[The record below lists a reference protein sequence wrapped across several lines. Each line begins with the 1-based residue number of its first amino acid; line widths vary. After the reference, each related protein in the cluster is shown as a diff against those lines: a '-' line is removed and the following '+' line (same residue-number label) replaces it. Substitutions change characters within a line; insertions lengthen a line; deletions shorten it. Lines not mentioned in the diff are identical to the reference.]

1 MNSKSRVMLPLAV
14 SLAVLQACGTVDQR
28 NCDTQ
33 PAAKVDTVTPVATKA
48 SAETPVA
55 PLAAAPAAAPA
66 PAAVPAPAPTVVQ
79 VAAAAPEAAPV
90 AADTPKA
97 DASPALGSVDRYTVI
112 PGDTLATI
120 AAKKEV
126 YGDARLWPLLYRANV
141 QLIGP
146 QGVIYPNQV
155 LIVGRDHTLEDIN
168 ALIARPKRAIVPAPV
183 GAKAPVA
190 LAPVATAPVEAKVAD
205 PKPSESKPV
214 ESKQAIP
221 PAGEAPKGAPV
232 VGGPVTVKPAEYLV
246 SARRAFAAGDA
257 PWSIYYYSVYLEQK
271 NDDAN
276 AWGELGNIYYF
287 DGNLPD
293 AAKAYYNAANLLI
306 DRGQT
311 ARAIE
316 LIPVIEEGEPGLSE
330 ALYQRLTTIRR

>member
-1 MNSKSRVMLPLAV
+1 LNPKSQLLLPLAV

-33 PAAKVDTVTPVATKA
+33 PAANVDTVTPVATKA
-48 SAETPVA
+48 TAETPLV
-55 PLAAAPAAAPA
+55 PMAAAPAAVPA
-66 PAAVPAPAPTVVQ
+66 PAPAPTVVQ
-79 VAAAAPEAAPV
+79 VAAAAPDAAPPPV
-90 AADTPKA
+90 ATTKT
-97 DASPALGSVDRYTVI
+97 DANLASSSVDRYTVL
-112 PGDTLATI
+112 PGDTLASI

-155 LIVGRDHTLEDIN
+155 LVVGRNHTLEDIN
-168 ALIARPKRAIVPAPV
+168 ALTTRPKRAMPPAPAV
-183 GAKAPVA
+183 AKAPA
-190 LAPVATAPVEAKVAD
+190 APAPVATPLAEAKVAD
-205 PKPSESKPV
+205 LKQGESKPA

-221 PAGEAPKGAPV
+221 PAGDAPKGAPA
-232 VGGPVTVKPAEYLV
+232 VGGPVMVKPAEYLS
-246 SARRAFAAGDA
+246 SARRAFAAGDG
-257 PWSIYYYSVYLEQK
+257 PWAIYYYSVYLDQK

-330 ALYQRLTTIRR
+330 ALYQRLTTIKR

>member
-1 MNSKSRVMLPLAV
+1 VE
-14 SLAVLQACGTVDQR
+14 QR

-33 PAAKVDTVTPVATKA
+33 PAARVDTA
-48 SAETPVA
+48 A
-55 PLAAAPAAAPA
+55 PLATRTQTEVPAVSAATPVVAPVPAAAPTVVV
-66 PAAVPAPAPTVVQ
+66 VPVVTPTVPTTTTTD
-79 VAAAAPEAAPV
+79 AANP
-90 AADTPKA
+90 
-97 DASPALGSVDRYTVI
+97 ASGSASVDRYTVL
-112 PGDTLATI
+112 PGDTLALI

-146 QGVIYPNQV
+146 RGLIYPNQV
-155 LIVGRDHTLEDIN
+155 SVVGRNHTLEDIN
-168 ALIARPKRAIVPAPV
+168 ALISQPKRVM
-183 GAKAPVA
+183 
-190 LAPVATAPVEAKVAD
+190 APVATATKPPASPIVA
-205 PKPSESKPV
+205 PSSGDAPAKPV
-214 ESKQAIP
+214 ESKQAVAP
-221 PAGEAPKGAPV
+221 TSEAPKGAPA
-232 VGGPVTVKPAEYLV
+232 VGGSATIKPADYLF
-246 SARRAFAAGDA
+246 SARRAFAAGDG
-257 PWSIYYYSVYLEQK
+257 PWAIYYYSVYLEQK

-311 ARAIE
+311 ARAME

-330 ALYQRLTTIRR
+330 ALYQRLTTIRH